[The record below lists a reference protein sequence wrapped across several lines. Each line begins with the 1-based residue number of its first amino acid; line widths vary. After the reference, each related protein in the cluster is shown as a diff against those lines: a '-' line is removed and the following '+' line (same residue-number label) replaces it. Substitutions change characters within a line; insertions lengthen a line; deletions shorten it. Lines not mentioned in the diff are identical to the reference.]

1 MKDPVSS
8 WSSSLERKEKPE
20 DPQILSLGEAFY
32 FYFIS
37 TQNLLARCG
46 VGTGRS
52 WEKEGG

>member
-32 FYFIS
+32 FYYIS

-46 VGTGRS
+46 IGRGRS
-52 WEKEGG
+52 WEKEEG